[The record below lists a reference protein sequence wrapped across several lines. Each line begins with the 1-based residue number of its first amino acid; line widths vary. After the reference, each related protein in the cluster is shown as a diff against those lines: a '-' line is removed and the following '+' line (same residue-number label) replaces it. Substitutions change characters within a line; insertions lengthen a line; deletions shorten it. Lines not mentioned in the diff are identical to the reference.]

1 MQIIEATELVK
12 LAGNSDR
19 QVWVEKAVKAV
30 MDGLNIKRDEK
41 TYINLQNAIADTD
54 IDELVED
61 MMTDRNVEWCK
72 IDIKDRIEETLF
84 NWLEELANDYDI
96 GE

>member
-1 MQIIEATELVK
+1 MQIIEASELAK

-19 QVWVEKAVKAV
+19 QIWVEKAVKAV

-61 MMTDRNVEWCK
+61 MMTGRNVGCCEM
-72 IDIKDRIEETLF
+72 DIKERIEETLS